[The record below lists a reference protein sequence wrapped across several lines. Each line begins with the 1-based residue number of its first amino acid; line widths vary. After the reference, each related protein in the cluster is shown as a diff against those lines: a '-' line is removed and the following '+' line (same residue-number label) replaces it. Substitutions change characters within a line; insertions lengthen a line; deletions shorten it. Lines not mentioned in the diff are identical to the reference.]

1 MSLEN
6 GGSGKRRRGAHW
18 RDGKRRVCALCRNPV
33 WEELDERVEKT
44 FDYHFNL
51 TPTTLKKI
59 HQVKT
64 ALHTTYE
71 GVFRTVLR
79 DYEIYTTILE
89 NQRIEGI
96 TGLRRTDLE
105 VNTEEVSN
113 Q

>member
-1 MSLEN
+1 MPLEN

-18 RDGKRRVCALCRNPV
+18 RDGKRRVCAICRNPV
-33 WEELDERVEKT
+33 WEELDERVERT

-51 TPTTLKKI
+51 TPSTLKKI
-59 HQVKT
+59 QQVK
-64 ALHTTYE
+64 ALLHTTYE
-71 GVFRTVLR
+71 GAFRTVLR